1 MSDPPAD
8 PNVKDITLGET
19 AMIETFEYIKIRLT
33 AMAKTERG
41 ASAVEYG
48 LLIAGIAALIVVVV
62 FAFGGVLTNI
72 FSDTCDSVGQSSGQT
87 C

>member
-1 MSDPPAD
+1 
-8 PNVKDITLGET
+8 
-19 AMIETFEYIKIRLT
+19 MIDYLRVMLNARL
-33 AMAKTERG
+33 ARMEERG

-72 FSDTCDSVGQSSGQT
+72 FSNTCSSVAQSGGGS